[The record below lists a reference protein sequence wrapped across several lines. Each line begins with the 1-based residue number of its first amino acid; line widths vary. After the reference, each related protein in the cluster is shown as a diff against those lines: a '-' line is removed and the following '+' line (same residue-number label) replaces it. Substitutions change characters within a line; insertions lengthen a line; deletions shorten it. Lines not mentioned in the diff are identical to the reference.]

1 MYPSQPHSNA
11 SARPTPSSPSP
22 FPPPPIP
29 FAQRIRSLNV
39 QPNVIVPPR
48 GSTILTPP
56 PSAHPGSASSSSFS
70 QHHPPASSS
79 SSSSSTQTPL
89 SPSNHVPVA
98 LAHGVNASIQPAT
111 RLLNPPHVPSSSYP
125 QQPPQQHQ
133 QQVWNQE
140 NGVVH
145 AQPAPF
151 PWAPPPPQVVTER
164 TPATP
169 KLRPATFPPE
179 LQQQQQAMTHS
190 TSTTTAGTKPL
201 SALVR
206 VRPNAAEPYPAQVQA
221 STRGQQPVQPAAA
234 SAVPSAQVKQ
244 TRPQRVLQPHTQMPD
259 RIQKPTASSSPSRQA
274 HQQQQHQ
281 QQHQQQYQQQ
291 QHQQQQQQDT
301 PMPSPAIAA
310 FRVLQPAKALLEKTW
325 ATAMDA
331 VQREI
336 AELNAEHM
344 RSAREQQRLAELLQH
359 CQVERAHALRTLHE
373 TKAMLRDSKYFHSPV
388 GEFR

>member
-1 MYPSQPHSNA
+1 MYPPQPHSNA
-11 SARPTPSSPSP
+11 SARPSPSSPLS

-29 FAQRIRSLNV
+29 FAHRIRSLNV

-56 PSAHPGSASSSSFS
+56 PSAHPGSLSSSSFS

-79 SSSSSTQTPL
+79 SSTQTPPP
-89 SPSNHVPVA
+89 PSNHVPVA

-133 QQVWNQE
+133 HQVWNQE

-179 LQQQQQAMTHS
+179 LQQQQQQQAMTHS
-190 TSTTTAGTKPL
+190 TSTTTAGTKPV

-206 VRPNAAEPYPAQVQA
+206 VRPNAAEPYPVQVQA
-221 STRGQQPVQPAAA
+221 STRGQQPVQPAVA
-234 SAVPSAQVKQ
+234 SAVPSALVKQ

-259 RIQKPTASSSPSRQA
+259 RIQKLAASSSPSRQA
-274 HQQQQHQ
+274 HQQQQQ
-281 QQHQQQYQQQ
+281 QQQQYQQQ
-291 QHQQQQQQDT
+291 QHQQHQQQQQQQDT
-301 PMPSPAIAA
+301 PMPSAIAA

-373 TKAMLRDSKYFHSPV
+373 TQAMLRDSTYFHSFV
-388 GEFR
+388 GEFC